1 MARRSNSEPPPRSI
15 SPLERI
21 TVVVLGVY
29 LSAIGIHAIAAGHI
43 LYRNYLRDPVLAP
56 IAVVIGIV
64 LIAAGMA
71 IRN

>member
-1 MARRSNSEPPPRSI
+1 LARRSNSEPRSI

-21 TVVVLGVY
+21 TVVALGVY
-29 LSAIGIHAIAAGHI
+29 LSAVGIHAIAAGNI

-64 LIAAGMA
+64 LIGAGLA
-71 IRN
+71 IRK

>member
-1 MARRSNSEPPPRSI
+1 
-15 SPLERI
+15 
-21 TVVVLGVY
+21 VVLGVY
-29 LSAIGIHAIAAGHI
+29 LSAVGLHTIAGGHI

-64 LIAAGMA
+64 LIAAGVA

>member
-1 MARRSNSEPPPRSI
+1 
-15 SPLERI
+15 
-21 TVVVLGVY
+21 VVLGVY
-29 LSAIGIHAIAAGHI
+29 LSAVGIHAIAAGHI

-64 LIAAGMA
+64 LIAAGAA

>member
-1 MARRSNSEPPPRSI
+1 MRRSNSEPRSI

-29 LSAIGIHAIAAGHI
+29 LSAVGLHSIVAGHI

>member
-1 MARRSNSEPPPRSI
+1 LARRSNSERRSI

-29 LSAIGIHAIAAGHI
+29 LSAVGLHTIAAGHI

-56 IAVVIGIV
+56 IALVIGIV
-64 LIAAGMA
+64 LIGAGVA